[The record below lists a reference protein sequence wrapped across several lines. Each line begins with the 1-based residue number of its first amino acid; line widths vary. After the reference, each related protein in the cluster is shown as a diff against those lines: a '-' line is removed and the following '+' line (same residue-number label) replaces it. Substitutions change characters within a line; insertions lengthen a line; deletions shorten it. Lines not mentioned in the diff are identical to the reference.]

1 MVTSEFGQFS
11 VKYFFLDLEILT
23 NYCNKKKLFETTG
36 ASSIKKPQYIEGRV
50 HPHTLVRDVIGF
62 ICWKYIN
69 EGHQP
74 PLKTLKVDSYSLY
87 LSDPDGS
94 IDWDLRPLEKSEAIS
109 RFGFTDYAL
118 VNVEEETTYTGS
130 LDVKVTLP
138 DGTYTG

>member
-1 MVTSEFGQFS
+1 MDRSNVA
-11 VKYFFLDLEILT
+11 VP
-23 NYCNKKKLFETTG
+23 
-36 ASSIKKPQYIEGRV
+36 SIYKEV
-50 HPHTLVRDVIGF
+50 HD
-62 ICWKYIN
+62 